1 MTDPAIENLN
11 LLDTEY
17 AVLVAQGRD
26 PIREAKEREIY
37 AQIAAYERNPG
48 DSSAKARFLSL
59 LGNPA
64 VNDEQFGILI
74 RACGYLVAED
84 DRGQQQSG

>member
-17 AVLVAQGRD
+17 AALVAQGRD
-26 PIREAKEREIY
+26 PIREAKEQQVY
-37 AQIAAYERNPG
+37 AQIAAYEQNPG
-48 DSSAKARFLSL
+48 DTNAKARFLSL

-64 VNDEQFGILI
+64 VDDEQFGILI
-74 RACGYLVAED
+74 RAWKDACGYLVAEGY
-84 DRGQQQSG
+84 RG